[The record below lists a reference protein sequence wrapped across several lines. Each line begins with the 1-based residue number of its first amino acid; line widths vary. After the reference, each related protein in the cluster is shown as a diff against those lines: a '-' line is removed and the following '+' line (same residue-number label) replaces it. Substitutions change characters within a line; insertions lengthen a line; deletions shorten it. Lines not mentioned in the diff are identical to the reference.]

1 MYPDFPTSG
10 LPADI
15 HASMTSRVL
24 LVPTLLLLAGA
35 CAAPPK
41 VQQRAPEWDAF
52 VQEFLDSSYA
62 ADPAFAVTL
71 GRHEYDGRLADFSD
85 AGIRHQIARL
95 HAARDKALGFD
106 SARLDSAQRFD
117 REYLVS
123 VIDGQ
128 LFWTERAEWPWKNP
142 QYYATPLD
150 PQAYV
155 TRDYAPLDQRL
166 KAVTG
171 WARAVPAAVRQIRRN
186 LRTPMPP
193 TFADIGR
200 IQFGGLEDF
209 LEKDIPAVFASVT
222 DPALQADFKAARLTA
237 LKSLKEMDTWFAAER
252 KRAKGS
258 FAMGPALF
266 AEMLHATERVDVPLD
281 QLERIARQDLQRNL
295 GALRAACSTYAP
307 RKTLKQ
313 CVDQENRHK
322 PQGDLGVAA
331 AAQLPMLEKFIRE
344 HDVAGIPDSE
354 PVQVRESP
362 PYMRWNFA
370 FLNSRGLFEKNV
382 ASIYY
387 VSPPDPAWPPK
398 ERAEY
403 LPGIAPLLF
412 TSAHEVWPGHF
423 LHFLHINHVASP
435 VGRIYQT
442 YAYTEGWAHYAEE
455 MMYDAGLGDDV
466 PQTHIGQLTEALLR
480 NVRFVSAIGLHTRD
494 MTVAESERMFL
505 DKGFQDAGNARQ
517 QAARGTFDPAYL
529 NYTLGKLMIRKLRDD
544 WTATRGGKAA
554 WKQFHDAFLSFGG
567 PPIPLV
573 RKAMLGSS
581 SGAL

>member
-1 MYPDFPTSG
+1 
-10 LPADI
+10 
-15 HASMTSRVL
+15 MTSRACVAL
-24 LVPTLLLLAGA
+24 TLLLAA
-35 CAAPPK
+35 CSPPP
-41 VQQRAPEWDAF
+41 VPQHSSAFDGF
-52 VQEFLDSSYA
+52 VQRFLDSSYA

-71 GRHEYDGRLADFSD
+71 GRHEFDGRLADFSD
-85 AGIRHQIARL
+85 AGLRHQITRL
-95 HAARDKALGFD
+95 HEVRERALAFD
-106 SARLDSAQRFD
+106 SALLDSAQRFD
-117 REYLVS
+117 REYLVA
-123 VIDGQ
+123 VVDGQ
-128 LFWTERAEWPWKNP
+128 LFWMERAQFPWKNP

-155 TRDYAPLDQRL
+155 TRDYAPLEDRL
-166 KAVTG
+166 KAVTA
-171 WARAVPAAVRQIRRN
+171 WARAIPEAVSQIRRN
-186 LRTPMPP
+186 LHTPMPP

-200 IQFGGLEDF
+200 TQFGGLASF
-209 LEKDIPAVFASVT
+209 LEKDIPAVFSAVKDTALQRDFRKASVV
-222 DPALQADFKAARLTA
+222 A
-237 LKSLKEMDTWFAAER
+237 LKALKGMDAWFAAER
-252 KRAKGS
+252 KRAQGT
-258 FAMGPALF
+258 FAMGPELF

-295 GALRAACSTYAP
+295 SALKSACAVYAP
-307 RKTLKQ
+307 KRTLQQ
-313 CVDQENRHK
+313 CVDQESRHK
-322 PQGDLGVAA
+322 PAGDLVTAA
-331 AAQLPMLEKFIRE
+331 GAQLPMLEHFIRE
-344 HDVAGIPDSE
+344 HDLVSIPDSE
-354 PVQVRESP
+354 PALVRESP

-387 VSPPDPAWPPK
+387 VSPHDPSWPAK
-398 ERAEY
+398 ERAAY
-403 LPGIAPLLF
+403 LPGVAPLLF
-412 TSAHEVWPGHF
+412 TSVHEVWPGHF

-455 MMYDAGLGDDV
+455 MMYDSGLGDQA

-480 NVRFVSAIGLHTRD
+480 NVRFVSAIGLHTRG

-544 WTATRGGKAA
+544 WTATHGGKSA

-573 RKAMLGSS
+573 RKAMLGTS